1 MINLKKSLQRMAA
14 VLIAAVLF
22 LSPQVRAVPAVSA
35 QSAILMDAATG
46 RVLWEKRADQRA
58 LIAST
63 TKIMT
68 GLLIAE
74 RCNLEDQVKIPREAV
89 GTEGSSLYL
98 KEGELLS
105 VRTLLYG
112 LMLHSGNDAAV
123 ALAIFCAGSQDAFVA
138 AMNQK
143 ARQLGLRHTSF
154 ANPHGLD
161 DEGNYATARDL
172 AVLAAYAMENPVF
185 HDVVSTK
192 TAAME
197 GRSLTNH
204 NKLLWQYDGAVG
216 VKTGYTRSAG
226 RLLVSCAER
235 QGRRLIAVTVN
246 DPNDWADHRHML
258 DYGFEAYSQRTILEA
273 GSVVAQISVISGA
286 EETAEVVTDRPLSLP
301 LAEKER
307 AVYALDLP
315 VFVFAPILA
324 GEQAGVL
331 HVWVGEAEM
340 ATLPLYWRYSVLERG

>member
-1 MINLKKSLQRMAA
+1 MKKVLQRTAA
-14 VLIAAVLF
+14 VFVAAVLF
-22 LSPQVRAVPAVSA
+22 VLPQVQAAPAVSA

-46 RVLWEKRADQRA
+46 RVLWEKCAGQQA

-68 GLLIAE
+68 GLLIVE
-74 RCNLEDQVKIPREAV
+74 HCDLEAQVEIPKQAV

-98 KEGELLS
+98 KEGEILS

-123 ALAIFCAGSQDAFVA
+123 ALAVFCAGSQEAFVA
-138 AMNQK
+138 LMNQK
-143 ARQLGLRHTSF
+143 ARQLGLRHTNF

-161 DEGNYATARDL
+161 DEGNYSTAQDL
-172 AVLAAYAMENPVF
+172 AVLAAYAMENQVF

-192 TAAME
+192 TASME

-235 QGRRLIAVTVN
+235 QGRRLIAVTIN
-246 DPNDWADHRHML
+246 DPNDWADHKRLL
-258 DYGFEAYSQRTILEA
+258 DFGFDAYCQRTLLEA
-273 GSVVAQISVISGA
+273 GSVVGQVSVISGA
-286 EETAEVVTDRPLSLP
+286 EEMAEVVAGQPLSLP
-301 LAEKER
+301 LAENEQPT
-307 AVYALDLP
+307 YALDLP
-315 VFVFAPILA
+315 LFVFAPVLA

-331 HVWVGEAEM
+331 RVLVNGAEI
-340 ATLPLYWRYSVLERG
+340 ASLPLYWRYSVLERG